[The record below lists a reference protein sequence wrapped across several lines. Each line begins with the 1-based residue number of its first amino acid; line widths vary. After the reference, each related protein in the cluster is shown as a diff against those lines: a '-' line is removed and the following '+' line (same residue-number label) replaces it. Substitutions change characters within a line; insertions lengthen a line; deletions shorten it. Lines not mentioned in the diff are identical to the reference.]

1 METDRRIAALEGDG
15 FMPHCGIELKTDD
28 EGGIY
33 AEFTIGPEHRNAHGF
48 VNGGMLFTLADIAGG
63 ACIADPDTDIM
74 SLDADFHYLKNVK
87 AGKVY
92 ARPRIIRRGRKIAVV
107 CVDIESEGGI
117 LLATSTF
124 TYYTAE

>member
-15 FMPHCGIELKTDD
+15 FMPHCGIELHTNDAG
-28 EGGIY
+28 EIY
-33 AEFTIGPEHRNAHGF
+33 AEFNIGTEHKNAHGF

-63 ACIADPDTDIM
+63 ACVADPERDIM
-74 SLDADFHYLKNVK
+74 SLDADFHFLKNVK

-107 CVDIESEGGI
+107 GVDIESEGGV
-117 LLATSTF
+117 LLASSTF